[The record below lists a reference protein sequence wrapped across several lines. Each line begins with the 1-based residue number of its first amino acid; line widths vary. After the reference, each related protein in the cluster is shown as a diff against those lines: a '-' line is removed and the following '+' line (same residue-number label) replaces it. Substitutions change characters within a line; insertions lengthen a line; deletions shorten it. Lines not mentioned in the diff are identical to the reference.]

1 VFRVVVVSFVSFVS
15 SYSHPARISG
25 LGCQVQELTMR
36 IALAQLNFTI
46 GAFEQTYRQI
56 RAAVDRARAA
66 GAQMAVFTELA
77 TTGYPPRDLL
87 NHDTFIRANLELLDR
102 IAALTDE
109 RFALIVGCVTP
120 NTAGAGKPLFNTAAL
135 CQGGTIVG
143 RHHKTLLP
151 TYDVFDEDRYFEPG
165 LTVEPFDCM
174 GQRLGLTVCEEVWND
189 RDFWPKRLYARDP
202 VCELADQGANVLIN
216 ISSSPFTIG
225 KAQVR
230 RQMIRQEAAKNAR
243 PFVYV
248 NQVGGNDELVFDGH
262 SLVFDA
268 QGRVVLR
275 GRDFEE
281 DFLVCDVP
289 GPAGTNVVTETAAWV
304 MAGTEVPAPHF
315 PQDAPPG
322 SSDPEPGLSHVEPG
336 LSDVEPGLQSRR
348 DRLSGVEPG
357 LQSRRQDADPDDAPP
372 EEQAFKAL
380 TMGLRDYV
388 RKCGFSRVV
397 LGLSG
402 GIDSAVTACLAAAA
416 LGPEHVTGVA
426 MPTRYSSAGSVE
438 DAEAL
443 ARNLGIGY
451 RIIPI
456 DTVFGSYL
464 DALGPVFAG
473 LAPDVTEENIQ
484 ARVRGGVLMALSNK
498 FGALLLTTGNK
509 SEIAVG
515 YCTLYGDMA
524 GGLAVISDVPKTFV
538 YRLAEYINARGPQ
551 PVIPRSTITKAPSA
565 ELRPDQTDQDSLPPY
580 DLLDRIIEAYVERN
594 LDIDGIAALGVNRD
608 IAVRVVSLIDRN
620 EYKRRQ
626 AAPGLKITSKA
637 FGVGRR
643 YPIAADYGE
652 MTRARAEA
660 TSAPEVRA
668 GTPEP

>member
-1 VFRVVVVSFVSFVS
+1 MRV
-15 SYSHPARISG
+15 A
-25 LGCQVQELTMR
+25 
-36 IALAQLNFTI
+36 AAQLNLTI
-46 GAFEQTYRQI
+46 GAFEHTYRQI
-56 RAAVDRARAA
+56 RSAVDRARAE
-66 GAQMAVFTELA
+66 GAQLAVFTELA

-87 NHDTFIRANLELLDR
+87 NHDTFIRANLDLLDR
-102 IAALTDE
+102 VAALTDE
-109 RFALIVGCVTP
+109 RFGLIVGCVTP

-135 CQGGTIVG
+135 CRGGTVVA

-165 LTVEPFDCM
+165 LTVEPVDFM
-174 GQRLGLTVCEEVWND
+174 GHRLGLTVCEEVWND

-202 VCELADQGANVLIN
+202 VCELADQGADLLIN

-230 RQMIRQEAAKNAR
+230 RQMIRQEAVKNGR
-243 PFVYV
+243 PFIYV

-262 SLVFDA
+262 SLVFD
-268 QGRVVLR
+268 GGGNVVLR

-281 DFLVCDVP
+281 DFLVCDL
-289 GPAGTNVVTETAAWV
+289 PARGIAAVVTGARDAET
-304 MAGTEVPAPHF
+304 AGTEVPAPRAA
-315 PQDAPPG
+315 QEA
-322 SSDPEPGLSHVEPG
+322 EPGFRSRQNWNSNVEPG
-336 LSDVEPGLQSRR
+336 LRSGQTWHSDVEPELQSRR
-348 DRLSGVEPG
+348 DT
-357 LQSRRQDADPDDAPP
+357 DPDDALP

-380 TMGLRDYV
+380 TLGLRDYV
-388 RKCGFSRVV
+388 HKCGFSRVV

-402 GIDSAVTACLAAAA
+402 GIDSAVTASLAAAA

-426 MPTRYSSAGSVE
+426 MPTRYSSSGSVE

-456 DTVFGSYL
+456 DAVFGSYL
-464 DALGPVFAG
+464 EALDPVFAG

-594 LDIDGIAALGVNRD
+594 LDIDGIAALDVDRET
-608 IAVRVVSLIDRN
+608 AVRVVSLIDRN

-643 YPIAADYGE
+643 YPIAADYRE

-660 TSAPEVRA
+660 TAAPEVRA

>member
-1 VFRVVVVSFVSFVS
+1 M
-15 SYSHPARISG
+15 
-25 LGCQVQELTMR
+25 QELTMR

-66 GAQMAVFTELA
+66 GAHMAVFTEMA

-87 NHDTFIRANLELLDR
+87 NHDTFIRANLDLLDR

-109 RFALIVGCVTP
+109 RFGLIVGCVTP

-135 CQGGTIVG
+135 CQRGTVVA

-174 GQRLGLTVCEEVWND
+174 GHRLGLTVCEEVWND

-202 VCELADQGANVLIN
+202 VCELAEQGADVLIN

-230 RQMIRQEAAKNAR
+230 RQMIRQEAVKNAR
-243 PFVYV
+243 PFIYV

-268 QGRVVLR
+268 QGHVVLR

-289 GPAGTNVVTETAAWV
+289 APGGGSVFTRAVRPGT
-304 MAGTEVPAPHF
+304 AGTEVPAPHPTQH
-315 PQDAPPG
+315 PQPEL
-322 SSDPEPGLSHVEPG
+322 SDVGPGLP
-336 LSDVEPGLQSRR
+336 DVEPGLQSRR
-348 DRLSGVEPG
+348 DT
-357 LQSRRQDADPDDAPP
+357 DPDDAPP

-388 RKCGFSRVV
+388 HKCGFSRVV

-402 GIDSAVTACLAAAA
+402 GIDSAVTASLAAAA

-426 MPTRYSSAGSVE
+426 MPTRYSSTGSVE

-464 DALGPVFAG
+464 EALGPVFAG

-538 YRLAEYINARGPQ
+538 YRLAEFINARGPQ
-551 PVIPRSTITKAPSA
+551 PVIPRATITKAPSA

-594 LDIDGIAALGVNRD
+594 LDVDAIAALGVDRG

-660 TSAPEVRA
+660 TAAPEVRA

>member
-315 PQDAPPG
+315 PQDAPLG

-348 DRLSGVEPG
+348 DHLSGVEPG
-357 LQSRRQDADPDDAPP
+357 LQSRQDADPDDAAP

-484 ARVRGGVLMALSNK
+484 ARVRGGVWMALSNK

>member
-1 VFRVVVVSFVSFVS
+1 MWNGNPEPRFMI
-15 SYSHPARISG
+15 HATDARIDH
-25 LGCQVQELTMR
+25 MR

-46 GAFEQTYRQI
+46 GAFADTYGLI
-56 RAAVDRARAA
+56 RSAVDRARAA
-66 GAQMAVFTELA
+66 RAELAIFSELA

-87 NHDTFIRANLELLDR
+87 NHESFVRANLDLLER
-102 IAALTDE
+102 IAALTDA
-109 RFALIVGCVTP
+109 RFGIVVGCVTP

-135 CQGGTIVG
+135 CHDGIVVG

-165 LTVEPFDCM
+165 LTVAPFQLM
-174 GQRLGLTVCEEVWND
+174 GRRIGLTVCEEVWND
-189 RDFWPKRLYARDP
+189 RDFWPKRLYDRDP
-202 VCELADQGANVLIN
+202 VCELANQGADVLIN

-225 KAQVR
+225 KAEVR
-230 RQMIRQEAAKNAR
+230 RQMIRQEAVKNGQ

-268 QGRVVLR
+268 EGNVVAR

-289 GPAGTNVVTETAAWV
+289 AAGRPILVGSGAPDGASRSSQTRTA
-304 MAGTEVPAPHF
+304 
-315 PQDAPPG
+315 DD
-322 SSDPEPGLSHVEPG
+322 DP
-336 LSDVEPGLQSRR
+336 SR
-348 DRLSGVEPG
+348 E
-357 LQSRRQDADPDDAPP
+357 A
-372 EEQAFKAL
+372 QAFNAL
-380 TMGLRDYV
+380 TSGLHDYV

-402 GIDSAVTACLAAAA
+402 GIDSAVTASLAAAA
-416 LGPEHVTGVA
+416 LGPDRVTGVA
-426 MPTRYSSAGSVE
+426 MPTRFSSAHSVS
-438 DAEAL
+438 DAAAL
-443 ARNLGIGY
+443 AANLGIHY
-451 RIIPI
+451 EVIPI
-456 DTVFGSYL
+456 DRVFQSYL
-464 DALGPVFAG
+464 EALDPVFSG
-473 LAPDVTEENIQ
+473 LEPDVAEENIQ

-524 GGLAVISDVPKTFV
+524 GGLAVLSDVPKTFV
-538 YRLAEYINARGPQ
+538 YRLADYINTRGSR
-551 PVIPRSTITKAPSA
+551 PVIPQSSITKPPSA
-565 ELRPDQTDQDSLPPY
+565 ELRPNQTDQDSLPPY
-580 DLLDRIIEAYVERN
+580 DVLDRIIEAYVERN
-594 LDIDGIAALGVNRD
+594 LDIDGIAGLGIDRD

-643 YPIAADYGE
+643 YPIAADYRE
-652 MTRARAEA
+652 MTRARAA
-660 TSAPEVRA
+660 TASVSEVHT

>member
-1 VFRVVVVSFVSFVS
+1 
-15 SYSHPARISG
+15 
-25 LGCQVQELTMR
+25 MR

-56 RAAVDRARAA
+56 RSSVERARGV
-66 GAQMAVFTELA
+66 GAQLAVFTELA

-87 NHDTFIRANLELLDR
+87 NHDTFIRANLDLLER
-102 IAALTDE
+102 IAALTDD
-109 RFALIVGCVTP
+109 RFGLVVGCVTP

-135 CQGGTIVG
+135 CHRRTVVA

-165 LTVEPFDCM
+165 LTVEPVDFM
-174 GQRLGLTVCEEVWND
+174 GHRLGLTVCEEVWND

-202 VCELADQGANVLIN
+202 VCELADQGADLLIN

-230 RQMIRQEAAKNAR
+230 RQMIRQEAVKNAR
-243 PFVYV
+243 PFIYV

-262 SLVFDA
+262 SLVFDPHGA
-268 QGRVVLR
+268 VVLR

-281 DFLVCDVP
+281 DFLVCDLPDLGSVS
-289 GPAGTNVVTETAAWV
+289 VVTAARGAAV
-304 MAGTEVPAPHF
+304 SEVPAAHSA
-315 PQDAPPG
+315 QDAPTRPSG
-322 SSDPEPGLSHVEPG
+322 LEPDHE
-336 LSDVEPGLQSRR
+336 SRR
-348 DRLSGVEPG
+348 DT
-357 LQSRRQDADPDDAPP
+357 DPDDTPP

-388 RKCGFSRVV
+388 QKCGFSRVV

-402 GIDSAVTACLAAAA
+402 GIDSAVTASLAAAA
-416 LGPEHVTGVA
+416 LGREHVTGVA

-451 RIIPI
+451 RVIPI

-464 DALGPVFAG
+464 EALDPVFAG
-473 LAPDVTEENIQ
+473 LGPDVTEENIQ

-524 GGLAVISDVPKTFV
+524 GGLAV
-538 YRLAEYINARGPQ
+538 
-551 PVIPRSTITKAPSA
+551 RSS
-565 ELRPDQTDQDSLPPY
+565 R
-580 DLLDRIIEAYVERN
+580 
-594 LDIDGIAALGVNRD
+594 
-608 IAVRVVSLIDRN
+608 
-620 EYKRRQ
+620 
-626 AAPGLKITSKA
+626 
-637 FGVGRR
+637 
-643 YPIAADYGE
+643 
-652 MTRARAEA
+652 
-660 TSAPEVRA
+660 
-668 GTPEP
+668 

>member
-1 VFRVVVVSFVSFVS
+1 
-15 SYSHPARISG
+15 
-25 LGCQVQELTMR
+25 MR
-36 IALAQLNFTI
+36 IALAQLNLTI
-46 GAFEQTYRQI
+46 GAFEHTYKQI
-56 RAAVDRARAA
+56 RSAVDRARAA
-66 GAQMAVFTELA
+66 GAQLAVFTELA

-87 NHDTFIRANLELLDR
+87 NHHTFIRANLDLLDR
-102 IAALTDE
+102 IASLTDE
-109 RFALIVGCVTP
+109 RFGLIVGCVTP

-135 CQGGTIVG
+135 CQRGTVVA

-165 LTVEPFDCM
+165 LTVEPFDFM
-174 GQRLGLTVCEEVWND
+174 GHRLGLTVCEEVWND
-189 RDFWPKRLYARDP
+189 PDFWPKRLYARDP
-202 VCELADQGANVLIN
+202 VCELADQGADVLIN

-230 RQMIRQEAAKNAR
+230 RQMIRQEAVKNSR
-243 PFVYV
+243 PFVYA

-268 QGRVVLR
+268 CGEVVLR

-281 DFLVCDVP
+281 DFLVCDLPARGASSVAP
-289 GPAGTNVVTETAAWV
+289 GAVGRL
-304 MAGTEVPAPHF
+304 AGTEVPALHSAADVAPGAQSG
-315 PQDAPPG
+315 QDRHSDVAPG
-322 SSDPEPGLSHVEPG
+322 LQFRHHRSSDPAPEH
-336 LSDVEPGLQSRR
+336 QSLR
-348 DRLSGVEPG
+348 DT
-357 LQSRRQDADPDDAPP
+357 DPDESPA

-388 RKCGFSRVV
+388 YKCGFSRVV

-402 GIDSAVTACLAAAA
+402 GIDSAVTASLAAAA

-451 RIIPI
+451 RVIPI
-456 DTVFGSYL
+456 DSVFASYL
-464 DALGPVFAG
+464 EALDPVFAG
-473 LAPDVTEENIQ
+473 LVPDVTEENIQ

-538 YRLAEYINARGPQ
+538 YRLAEYINARAPQ
-551 PVIPRSTITKAPSA
+551 PVIP
-565 ELRPDQTDQDSLPPY
+565 
-580 DLLDRIIEAYVERN
+580 DRR
-594 LDIDGIAALGVNRD
+594 
-608 IAVRVVSLIDRN
+608 
-620 EYKRRQ
+620 
-626 AAPGLKITSKA
+626 
-637 FGVGRR
+637 
-643 YPIAADYGE
+643 
-652 MTRARAEA
+652 
-660 TSAPEVRA
+660 
-668 GTPEP
+668 